1 MGGTLGGK
9 LEDGRGEGGG
19 RVGNREGGMKGEMK
33 GAIGDGGNRIGG
45 EGKRGRGH
53 KQIKVI

>member
-19 RVGNREGGMKGEMK
+19 RVGNREGEMQ